1 MTQLVADKA
10 PSAMKVYFS
19 PTMLSLLGL
28 GFACG
33 LPSMYKL
40 LGSTL
45 QVWLGDAGYGLSV
58 AGLIAITGLPFTVHF
73 AIAPVLD
80 RFHPPVFA
88 KMGRRRGWTLWVQIF
103 LVVGIF
109 LMGFLGPSGKSLDI
123 VPLFVMAFIVACFAA
138 TQDCVVDAYRTDVCE
153 PAERGAGAAIFVNG
167 YRMAMLAAGGGA
179 LWLSQL
185 GMSWNAVYML
195 MAGVMSLGVIAT
207 VMAPI
212 PKADSIGPTTMR
224 EAVAEPVIDFF
235 GSRTVVASVAVLL
248 FAVLFKLPDAMANQM
263 TTPLLIGPKSLGFA
277 KGDIA
282 NIREWLGMAF
292 TLVGALI
299 GGWVVAKAGIWRSL
313 WVFGALQALTNLG
326 WVWLAYTGKVKWVL
340 TLVVS
345 FENLAAGMVAA
356 GLIAFIMTQCNRKYS
371 AMQYALFTSLMAG
384 GNVLSAM
391 FTGYFV
397 EAMGFVPF
405 FLLTVA
411 AAVPGLA
418 LLPLLKK
425 VPGEAVVVE
434 EPVEAVE
441 VEKGVGAGT
450 VRVSPQ
456 G

>member
-1 MTQLVADKA
+1 MSEPALKS
-10 PSAMKVYFS
+10 PSAIKVYFS

-80 RFHPPVFA
+80 RYQPPLFS
-88 KMGRRRGWTLWVQIF
+88 KMGRRRGWALWVQMF

-109 LMGFLGPSGKSLDI
+109 LMGVLGPSGKSLDI

-153 PAERGAGAAIFVNG
+153 PHERGAGAAIFVNG

-185 GMSWNAVYML
+185 GMNWNAVYML

-207 VMAPI
+207 IMAPI
-212 PKADSIGPTTMR
+212 PKMDSLGPTTMR

-299 GGWVVAKAGIWRSL
+299 GGWVVAKVGIWRSL
-313 WVFGALQALTNLG
+313 WVFGGLQALTNLG
-326 WVWLAYTGKVKWVL
+326 WVWLAYAGKVIWVL
-340 TLVVS
+340 TVVVS

-411 AAVPGLA
+411 VAVPGLA

-425 VPGEAVVVE
+425 MPGDEVVVE

-450 VRVSPQ
+450 VRVSAQ